1 MPKISHAKRLKEALD
16 KFDPKYAE
24 QALSLLSDD
33 EESGRETTKE
43 EERLR
48 NRLVKC
54 LETYERAIFMIEC
67 AR

>member
-16 KFDPKYAE
+16 KFDPKRAE
-24 QALSLLSDD
+24 KTLDLLYEA

-48 NRLVKC
+48 DRLIKC
-54 LETYERAIFMIEC
+54 LEVYNRTISMIDMG
-67 AR
+67 